1 MKAILPSVVCDA
13 ISIVAGCM
21 LCVSYAIV
29 TGLGIIWT
37 SWVHSGF
44 ASFQRRTAASEA
56 FDRLKQ
62 HTILRSTKYKPE
74 CKTSES

>member
-1 MKAILPSVVCDA
+1 MKAVLPSVVCDA

-29 TGLGIIWT
+29 TGLG
-37 SWVHSGF
+37 HSGF